1 MREHT
6 LPVLPAIGAIRICSP
21 TQGQA
26 EVTVDSSALLVM
38 TDLKRVAAAVV
49 SPQET
54 VDAAHAFMFQRGV
67 RMLLAVDADQNLAG
81 IVTTNDILGEKPVAV
96 ANQRRMK
103 HSDILVA
110 DVMTPASKTFAIPA
124 GHMPRAAHAA
134 PRSLSTCRVWSSKK
148 KSGSNS
154 RRNGPLSRPPR
165 NIASSTWIF
174 QAINVR
180 IARSCAGALRAVT
193 SAVRMRICALPA
205 CCSRCSA
212 AAAA

>member
-110 DVMTPASKTFAIPA
+110 DVMTPASKLEAFDMHALRTARVGQVVESLREA
-124 GHMPRAAHAA
+124 GRHHALVVQTS
-134 PRSLSTCRVWSSKK
+134 PSGEREVRGIFSLS
-148 KSGSNS
+148 
-154 RRNGPLSRPPR
+154 
-165 NIASSTWIF
+165 
-174 QAINVR
+174 Q
-180 IARSCAGALRAVT
+180 IARQLGTPLQLQEHAHSFAEIEAAL
-193 SAVRMRICALPA
+193 L
-205 CCSRCSA
+205 
-212 AAAA
+212 